1 MQKIKVKK
9 IVGTCLIILVL
20 VIIVRFYD
28 VLTVPLDSDPIADRQ
43 MQTDS
48 MLWLCGS
55 AAVQWTREHGR
66 APTSSEGLG
75 VLPLRGFPMLD
86 GWKQPIVYRARGA
99 SAPAEFHIYS
109 IGPNGID
116 EDGGGDDVSFEKSQA
131 SNRK

>member
-1 MQKIKVKK
+1 
-9 IVGTCLIILVL
+9 VGVCLIVLALVAL
-20 VIIVRFYD
+20 VHVYH
-28 VLTVPLDSDPIADRQ
+28 VLTVPLDSDPIAGRQ
-43 MQTDS
+43 MQTKS

-55 AAVQWTREHGR
+55 AAVQWTLEHGR

-86 GWKQPIVYRARGA
+86 GWKQPIVYRDKGVN
-99 SAPAEFHIYS
+99 APLEFHIYS

-116 EDGGGDDVSFEKSQA
+116 EGGGGDDVNFEKSQL